1 MSSAYLLVS
10 HGSRDRRPEIAMQ
23 QLAKLVHNK
32 LSENHNAL
40 NNEHQ
45 VGIAALEMNPQ
56 PLHEQIQQFAQSA
69 FGDGWVGIHQSK
81 LSQNQNRIKIV
92 PLFLLPGVH
101 VMTDIP
107 AEVALAQQ
115 AIGQDIMIE
124 LQPYLGS
131 HPNLEKLLAKQIA
144 AIKTE
149 AWILLAHG
157 SRRPGSKETVESMAA
172 SLGTV
177 AAYWANP
184 PSLESRVKELVAA
197 GYKEIAI
204 LPYFLF
210 TGGITDAIAAS
221 IEELKL
227 QFSAVNFQLAQP
239 LGASAELAE
248 LIWDL
253 TDT

>member
-1 MSSAYLLVS
+1 MSSAYLLLS

-23 QLAKLVHNK
+23 QLARLVCNK
-32 LSENHNAL
+32 LPKNHNPV
-40 NNEHQ
+40 NNQHL
-45 VGIAALEMNPQ
+45 VGIAALEMSSQ
-56 PLHEQIQQFAQSA
+56 PLHEQIQQFVQRA
-69 FGDGWVGIHQSK
+69 FGDTCGGLRLRRI
-81 LSQNQNRIKIV
+81 SQNENRLKII

-115 AIGQDIMIE
+115 ATGEDIIIE

-131 HPNLEKLLAKQIA
+131 HPNLEKLLLKQIA
-144 AIKTE
+144 AIKAE

-157 SRRPGSKETVESMAA
+157 SRRPGSQETVEAMAA
-172 SLGTV
+172 SLGIM

-197 GYKEIAI
+197 GYREIAI

-210 TGGITDAIAAS
+210 AGGITDAIAAS

-227 QFSAVNFQLAQP
+227 QFSAVNFQLAEP

-253 TDT
+253 IDR

>member
-1 MSSAYLLVS
+1 MSFAYLLLS

-23 QLAKLVHNK
+23 QLARLVCHKLPQ
-32 LSENHNAL
+32 NHNSVNSEYL
-40 NNEHQ
+40 
-45 VGIAALEMNPQ
+45 VGTAALEMSSQ
-56 PLHEQIQQFAQSA
+56 PLHEQIQRFAKRA
-69 FGDGWVGIHQSK
+69 FGDACDG
-81 LSQNQNRIKIV
+81 LRLRNPPQNANRLKIV

-115 AIGQDIMIE
+115 AIGEDIIIE

-131 HPNLEKLLAKQIA
+131 HPNLEKLLTKQIA
-144 AIKTE
+144 TIKAE

-157 SRRPGSKETVESMAA
+157 SRRPGSQETVEAMAA
-172 SLGTV
+172 RLGAM
-177 AAYWANP
+177 AAYWAGP
-184 PSLESRVKELVAA
+184 PSLESRVKELVTA
-197 GYKEIAI
+197 GDREIGI

-210 TGGITDAIAAS
+210 AGGITDAIATS
-221 IEELKL
+221 IEALKL

-239 LGASAELAE
+239 LGVSAELAE

-253 TDT
+253 TDR

>member
-10 HGSRDRRPEIAMQ
+10 HGSRDPRPEIAMQ
-23 QLAKLVHNK
+23 QLAKLLCNK
-32 LSENHNAL
+32 LPKNHNPSDC
-40 NNEHQ
+40 EHL
-45 VGIAALEMNPQ
+45 VGIAALEMSSQ
-56 PLHEQIQQFAQSA
+56 PLHKQIQQFAKSA
-69 FGDGWVGIHQSK
+69 FYDAYGGLRLRPV
-81 LSQNQNRIKIV
+81 SQNDNRLKIV

-107 AEVALAQQ
+107 AEVALAQR
-115 AIGQDIMIE
+115 ATGQDMMIE

-144 AIKTE
+144 AIKAE

-157 SRRPGSKETVESMAA
+157 SRRPGSQETVEAMAA
-172 SLGTV
+172 SLGAV
-177 AAYWANP
+177 GAYWAVP
-184 PSLESRVKELVAA
+184 PSLESRVKELVTA
-197 GYKEIAI
+197 GYQEIAI

-210 TGGITDAIAAS
+210 AGGITDAIAAS

-227 QFSAVNFQLAQP
+227 QFSAVNFQLAEP

-253 TDT
+253 TDR

>member
-1 MSSAYLLVS
+1 MSFAYLLVS
-10 HGSRDRRPEIAMQ
+10 HGSRDPRPEVAMQ
-23 QLAKLVHNK
+23 QLARLVCDKLPKNY
-32 LSENHNAL
+32 NAL
-40 NNEHQ
+40 NSEHL
-45 VGIAALEMNPQ
+45 VGIAALEMSPQ
-56 PLHEQIQQFAQSA
+56 PLHEQIQQFAKGA
-69 FGDGWVGIHQSK
+69 FGNRK
-81 LSQNQNRIKIV
+81 PSQNQNRLKIV

-115 AIGQDIMIE
+115 AIGEDIMIE

-131 HPNLEKLLAKQIA
+131 HPNLEKLLVEQIA
-144 AIKTE
+144 TIKAE
-149 AWILLAHG
+149 AWIFLAHG
-157 SRRPGSKETVESMAA
+157 SRRPGSKETVEAMAA
-172 SLGTV
+172 SLSAV
-177 AAYWANP
+177 AAYWATP
-184 PSLESRVKELVAA
+184 PSLESRVTELVTA

-210 TGGITDAIAAS
+210 AGGITDAIAAS

-227 QFSAVNFQLAQP
+227 QFPAVNFQLAQP

-253 TDT
+253 TDR

>member
-10 HGSRDRRPEIAMQ
+10 HGSRDPRPEVAMQ
-23 QLAKLVHNK
+23 QLAKLVCNK
-32 LSENHNAL
+32 LS
-40 NNEHQ
+40 NNYNPSSSEHL
-45 VGIAALEMNPQ
+45 VGIAALEMSPQ
-56 PLHEQIQQFAQSA
+56 PLHEQIKLFAKGA
-69 FGDGWVGIHQSK
+69 FGDCLQSEK
-81 LSQNQNRIKIV
+81 QNHLKIV

-101 VMTDIP
+101 VKTDIP

-115 AIGQDIMIE
+115 TIGQNIVID
-124 LQPYLGS
+124 LQPHLGS
-131 HPNLEKLLAKQIA
+131 HSNLEKLLAKQISTMKA
-144 AIKTE
+144 E

-157 SRRPGSKETVESMAA
+157 SRRPGSKETVEAMAA
-172 SLGTV
+172 SLSAV
-177 AAYWANP
+177 AAYWASP

-197 GYKEIAI
+197 GYSEIAI

-210 TGGITDAIAAS
+210 TGGITDAIATS

-253 TDT
+253 TN

>member
-23 QLAKLVHNK
+23 QLAKLVYNK
-32 LSENHNAL
+32 LPESHNAL
-40 NNEHQ
+40 NGAHL
-45 VGIAALEMNPQ
+45 VGIAALEMNPL
-56 PLHEQIQQFAQSA
+56 PLHEQIQEFAKRA
-69 FGDGWVGIHQSK
+69 FDDRK
-81 LSQNQNRIKIV
+81 LSQNENRLKIV

-115 AIGQDIMIE
+115 AINQDIIIE

-144 AIKTE
+144 TIKAE

-157 SRRPGSKETVESMAA
+157 SRRPGSKETIEAMAGNLSA
-172 SLGTV
+172 VT
-177 AAYWANP
+177 AYWSVP
-184 PSLESRVKELVAA
+184 GSLESRVKELVAA

-210 TGGITDAIAAS
+210 AGGITDAIAAS

-227 QFSAVNFQLAQP
+227 QFSAVNFQLAEP

-248 LIWDL
+248 IIWDL
-253 TDT
+253 TDR

>member
-23 QLAKLVHNK
+23 QLAGLVCNK
-32 LSENHNAL
+32 LPKNHNPV
-40 NNEHQ
+40 NNEHL
-45 VGIAALEMNPQ
+45 VGIAALEMSSQ
-56 PLHEQIQQFAQSA
+56 PLHEQIQQFAQRA
-69 FGDGWVGIHQSK
+69 FGDGRI
-81 LSQNQNRIKIV
+81 SQNENRLKII

-115 AIGQDIMIE
+115 ATGEDIIIE

-131 HPNLEKLLAKQIA
+131 HPNLEKLLVKQIA
-144 AIKTE
+144 AIKAE

-157 SRRPGSKETVESMAA
+157 SRRPGSQEPVEAMAA
-172 SLGTV
+172 SLGTM

-197 GYKEIAI
+197 GYREIAI

-210 TGGITDAIAAS
+210 AGGITDAIAAS

-227 QFSAVNFQLAQP
+227 QFSAVNFQLAEP

-253 TDT
+253 YR

>member
-1 MSSAYLLVS
+1 MSSAYLLLS
-10 HGSRDRRPEIAMQ
+10 HGSRDPRPEIAMQ
-23 QLAKLVHNK
+23 QLARLVCQK
-32 LSENHNAL
+32 LSS
-40 NNEHQ
+40 EHL
-45 VGIAALEMNPQ
+45 VGIAALEMSPQ
-56 PLHEQIQQFAQSA
+56 PLHEQIQQFAKSA
-69 FGDGWVGIHQSK
+69 FGDYS
-81 LSQNQNRIKIV
+81 LSQNENRLKIV

-115 AIGQDIMIE
+115 AVGQDIIIE

-144 AIKTE
+144 AIKAET
-149 AWILLAHG
+149 WILLAHG
-157 SRRPGSKETVESMAA
+157 SRRPGSQESVEAMAA
-172 SLGTV
+172 SLGAV
-177 AAYWANP
+177 AAYWAGP
-184 PSLESRVKELVAA
+184 PSLESRVKELVTA
-197 GYKEIAI
+197 GYREIAI

-210 TGGITDAIAAS
+210 AGGITDAIATS

-227 QFSAVNFQLAQP
+227 QFSAVNFQLAKP

-253 TDT
+253 TQR

>member
-10 HGSRDRRPEIAMQ
+10 HGSRDPRPEIAMQ
-23 QLAKLVHNK
+23 QLAKLVCNK
-32 LSENHNAL
+32 LPKNHNPSNSKHL
-40 NNEHQ
+40 
-45 VGIAALEMNPQ
+45 VGIAALEMSSQ
-56 PLHEQIQQFAQSA
+56 PLSEQIQQFAKSA
-69 FGDGWVGIHQSK
+69 FYDGCGELRLRK
-81 LSQNQNRIKIV
+81 LSENENSLKIV

-115 AIGQDIMIE
+115 ALGQDMIIE

-131 HPNLEKLLAKQIA
+131 HPDLEKLLAKQIA
-144 AIKTE
+144 TIKAQ
-149 AWILLAHG
+149 AWILLTHG
-157 SRRPGSKETVESMAA
+157 SRRPDSEKPVQAIAEN
-172 SLGTV
+172 LGAV
-177 AAYWANP
+177 VAYWSVR

-197 GYKEIAI
+197 GYREIAI

-210 TGGITDAIAAS
+210 AGGITDAIAAS
-221 IEELKL
+221 VEELKL
-227 QFSAVNFQLAQP
+227 QFSAVNFQLAEP

-253 TDT
+253 IDR